1 MEAMSRHTSRTV
13 ALLAT
18 VTAAALAALAFGAPG
33 SAQAKCGQTR
43 TAKPANS
50 SGSNRPPLVIGDSVL
65 YDVVGPLARRGFE
78 ANGMICRTMAQGLAI
93 MKKRRAQGTLPH
105 MVVLQLGANG
115 RVTTGDVKEALR
127 IAGPKRVLV
136 MLTPT
141 DDDPPRGID
150 ARPRQVV
157 ADISDQGDVGEFVVL
172 GDIGRRMGARK
183 HRQGLPHVDDVFGP
197 EGDPRFGICVGGVG
211 QRLRSPEDLPGL
223 AIANPAPANKVCE
236 T

>member
-65 YDVVGPLARRGFE
+65 YEVVGPLARRGFE

-150 ARPRQVV
+150 ARIIRASGLVYSKRMIVLDWAAAV
-157 ADISDQGDVGEFVVL
+157 AARPSWVARDGVHL
-172 GDIGRRMGARK
+172 GGQAGMNGLVRMIVKVKPWATE
-183 HRQGLPHVDDVFGP
+183 PP
-197 EGDPRFGICVGGVG
+197 
-211 QRLRSPEDLPGL
+211 LRTGSITYPS
-223 AIANPAPANKVCE
+223 
-236 T
+236 